1 MVNILLRWIVYALII
16 VFVSWIIPGIEV
28 DNFISAML
36 VCIIMALINTF
47 IKPFLQIITLP
58 VTIITFGLFT
68 FVINA
73 LMLMLAGW
81 IAPGFEVEGFVS
93 ALLGSLLLSLLSITA
108 WLKEK
113 HRRYYS
119 NAEDREKKRHH
130 GKQYDVDQFFLA

>member
-93 ALLGSLLLSLLSITA
+93 ALLGSLLLSLLS
-108 WLKEK
+108 LGV
-113 HRRYYS
+113 RRI
-119 NAEDREKKRHH
+119 
-130 GKQYDVDQFFLA
+130 